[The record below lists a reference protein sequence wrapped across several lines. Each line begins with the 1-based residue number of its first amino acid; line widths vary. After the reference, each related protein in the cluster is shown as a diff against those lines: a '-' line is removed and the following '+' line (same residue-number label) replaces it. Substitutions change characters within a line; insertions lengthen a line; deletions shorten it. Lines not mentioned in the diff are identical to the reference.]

1 MRTKAFLLVVIAALI
16 MSACTKT
23 SEDKVTEAFKE
34 YVKTDFGNPSDF
46 IKITRIEKQ
55 DTLDM
60 KSIRKNI
67 IILDSAEFVM
77 SPAQKIELRLIK
89 EKANEDSIFIVQHE
103 LKVRVKSE
111 DGEQEV
117 KSYFV
122 IENKGEYTVQDHP
135 LRKDEAPKI
144 FGDILD
150 LLNEVTLK
158 MDAMSR
164 ILMENLQ

>member
-1 MRTKAFLLVVIAALI
+1 MKTKVILLAFTAFILASCELP
-16 MSACTKT
+16 K
-23 SEDKVTEAFKE
+23 ENKVERVFRE
-34 YVKTDFGNPSDF
+34 YVRTDFNNPSDF
-46 IKITRIEKQ
+46 IEITRIEKQ

>member
-1 MRTKAFLLVVIAALI
+1 MKTKAILLVIAALI
-16 MSACTKT
+16 MSACELPK
-23 SEDKVTEAFKE
+23 ENKVERVFRE
-34 YVKTDFGNPSDF
+34 YVRTDFNNPSDF